1 MIENLETQRE
11 YNILGFSVKVNPEN
25 EGEES
30 KVTSQQVVDFVQTK
44 VLELK
49 DKYPQLSDAQI
60 SVLLAMNTARER
72 LEMENDF
79 PIALTYNSIADD
91 EENWNKPI
99 SQTTQVKD
107 CKAF

>member
-60 SVLLAMNTARER
+60 SVLLAMNTARLRGQCRKIICCSLATKDVRPPNLKKKSGANKEQN
-72 LEMENDF
+72 LE
-79 PIALTYNSIADD
+79 
-91 EENWNKPI
+91 K
-99 SQTTQVKD
+99 
-107 CKAF
+107 

>member
-11 YNILGFSVKVNPEN
+11 YNILGFSVKVSPEN

-30 KVTSQQVVDFVQTK
+30 KVTSQQVVDFVQKK

-72 LEMENDF
+72 LEMEKDF
-79 PIALTYNSIADD
+79 RDSVEYYDGEARR
-91 EENWNKPI
+91 
-99 SQTTQVKD
+99 VKD
-107 CKAF
+107 LVESIKPLYN